1 MQDVFLGIDVGSATV
16 KVAGVNA
23 SGTPVGEPVY
33 LRHDAFATPLDALQK
48 ALSRYL
54 DNEVQ
59 GGEVLGRGGAFHV
72 AGAGT
77 TGSGR
82 ELTRSLLSA
91 DLSRTEIVAHAEG
104 IAGLMRLGLVH
115 DSAGR
120 ALRQVR
126 TLIEIGGQDSKIIL
140 FGDDGLPSFF
150 HMNSICSAGTGEFL
164 KQLADEAGIDV
175 AEFGPLALRSTAPA
189 AIDATCTV
197 FARRDFRH
205 LTQKGVPLE
214 DRLMGVCEAMTR
226 NFIRTVAPEGSLRG
240 PVLFQGGV
248 AYNDGVRRAFEQHLG
263 LPITVPPMHAVA
275 GALGMAW
282 IARRHALGDNGPAV
296 ARGGTTGT
304 VALAPSTS
312 FRSDFAELQFESQ
325 VRYCHGCANA
335 CDLAQPVLTV
345 GGRTEVL
352 EAVGGRC
359 EGSRKPINVREEPQT
374 ARSFRVP
381 VVREP
386 LPARQRPH
394 LPGLSPRPAAGL
406 AAGPVAG
413 PSAAPA
419 ADSLARSTVGRTA
432 RWLRRL
438 GHVPGRSSEGRW
450 FAGLDGGS
458 RGTKYAVVR
467 SRGQDVDIVAVGAI
481 NTGGDAVQACLNA
494 LEHVRQALP
503 QGATLSGIG
512 TTGSAGELFRDIV
525 SHRDRDT
532 SDYRSTEILAHYA
545 WAAHR
550 VPDVATVIDIGGND
564 AKIVAVKAGGLD
576 FAMNDKC
583 AAGTGAFL
591 EAVARRFHV
600 PVEDY
605 GEVAASSVSPARI
618 AGRCAVFGESDVV
631 HKARLGY
638 AVPDLL
644 QGVAYSICRTYLS
657 DVARGVPLRLPI
669 VAQGG
674 AFLNTAVQEAFRR
687 TLELSPDELRIARDP
702 REIIG
707 AGALGAAL
715 LSRGM
720 YEQGLDTAFKGFD
733 AIARSTYRTASAT
746 CHHAQ
751 CGRTCPGVVALL
763 ENDRPVAGYRSVDC
777 PLGLF
782 DGRVG
787 AQDEADYVAS
797 LVRSGLPTEAAVAFA
812 AGNDR

>member
-33 LRHDAFATPLDALQK
+33 LRHDAFAIPLDALQK

-54 DNEVQ
+54 GGDVQ
-59 GGEVLGRGGAFHV
+59 GGGGAFHI

-91 DLSRTEIVAHAEG
+91 DLSRTEIMAHAEG

-115 DSAGR
+115 DAGDR
-120 ALRQVR
+120 PLEQAR

-189 AIDATCTV
+189 AIDSTCTV

-282 IARRHALGDNGPAV
+282 IARRHALGVNGQADRDGAADTVAGAV
-296 ARGGTTGT
+296 ADHDG
-304 VALAPSTS
+304 APSTS
-312 FRSDFAELQFESQ
+312 FRGDFAELHFQSQ

-345 GGRTEVL
+345 GGRVEVL

-359 EGSRKPINVREEPQT
+359 EGSRNPINVREEPQT

-386 LPARQRPH
+386 LPARQRPR
-394 LPGLSPRPAAGL
+394 LPGLSPRPAAGPAAASL
-406 AAGPVAG
+406 AG
-413 PSAAPA
+413 SAA
-419 ADSLARSTVGRTA
+419 GRTA
-432 RWLRRL
+432 GWLRRL

-467 SRGQDVDIVAVGAI
+467 SRGQDVDIVDVGAI
-481 NTGGDAVQACLNA
+481 STGGDAVQACLNA
-494 LEHVRQALP
+494 LEHVQRTLP
-503 QGATLSGIG
+503 PGAALSGIG

-564 AKIVAVKAGGLD
+564 AKIVAVKSGGLD

-605 GEVAASSVSPARI
+605 GEVALSSASPARI

-644 QGVAYSICRTYLS
+644 LGVAYSICRTYLS
-657 DVARGVPLRLPI
+657 DVARGVPLRLPL

-674 AFLNTAVQEAFRR
+674 AFLNTAVQEAFRH
-687 TLELSPDELRIARDP
+687 TLDLSPDELRIARDP

-733 AIARSTYRTASAT
+733 AIARSTYRTAAAT
-746 CHHAQ
+746 CRHAR

-787 AQDEADYVAS
+787 AEDEAEYVAS
-797 LVRSGLPTEAAVAFA
+797 LVGNGSGTEATAAVAA
-812 AGNDR
+812 SNER

>member
-1 MQDVFLGIDVGSATV
+1 MQYVFLGVDVGSATV

-23 SGTPVGEPVY
+23 DGMPVGEPVY
-33 LRHDAFATPLDALQK
+33 LRHDSFATPLEALQQ

-54 DNEVQ
+54 GGDVQ
-59 GGEVLGRGGAFHV
+59 GGGGPGTGSGPFRV

-91 DLSRTEIVAHAEG
+91 DLSRTEIMAHAEG
-104 IAGLMRLGLVH
+104 IAGLMRLGLVC
-115 DSAGR
+115 DPAGR
-120 ALRQVR
+120 PLHQVR

-175 AEFGPLALRSTAPA
+175 ADFGTLALRSTAPA
-189 AIDATCTV
+189 SVDATCTV

-263 LPITVPPMHAVA
+263 LTVTVPPMHAVA

-282 IARRHALGDNGPAV
+282 IARRHALGDNNPAGCDRAVHTAVGAAAGRV
-296 ARGGTTGT
+296 AGT
-304 VALAPSTS
+304 PSTT
-312 FRSDFAELQFESQ
+312 FRSNFAELHFDSQ

-345 GGRTEVL
+345 AGRTEFL

-359 EGSRKPINVREEPQT
+359 EGSRNPVNVRQEPQT

-386 LPARQRPH
+386 LPARQRPR
-394 LPGLSPRPAAGL
+394 LPGLSSRPAAE
-406 AAGPVAG
+406 AAA
-413 PSAAPA
+413 
-419 ADSLARSTVGRTA
+419 GRTA
-432 RWLRRL
+432 GWLRRL
-438 GHVPGRSSEGRW
+438 GRVPGRSPEGRSSEGRW

-458 RGTKYAVVR
+458 RGTKYALVR

-481 NTGGDAVQACLNA
+481 STGGDAVQACLNA
-494 LEHVRQALP
+494 LDQVRRALP
-503 QGATLSGIG
+503 PGAALSGIG

-564 AKIVAVKAGGLD
+564 AKIVAVKPGGLD

-605 GEVAASSVSPARI
+605 GKVAASSFSPARI

-644 QGVAYSICRTYLS
+644 LGVAYSICRTYLS
-657 DVARGVPLRLPI
+657 DVARGVPLRLPM

-674 AFLNTAVQEAFRR
+674 AFLNTAVQEAFRD
-687 TLELSPDELRIARDP
+687 TLEVTPDELRIARDP

-746 CHHAQ
+746 CRHAH

-787 AQDEADYVAS
+787 AQDEADYVTS
-797 LVRSGLPTEAAVAFA
+797 LVGSGLPTDAAVTIA